1 MSTLYNWKTYYKK
14 LLIWKT
20 KHLNDSQIIIG
31 ASLIIG
37 MFCGLAAVVLKN
49 LVTYT
54 YSLITSWSYGTPDRG
69 NLLFL
74 MYPMIGIAL
83 TVLLVKYV
91 IKDDLSHGVSKV
103 MYAISRKNSKIKFHN
118 TWSSLLTSSITVAFG
133 GSVGLEAPIVYTG
146 SAIGSNIARFLR
158 LDPHLTKI
166 LVASGAAGAIAGIF
180 KAPIAGIL
188 FAFEVLMLDMS
199 LFAMLP
205 MLISA
210 IVATMISYYFLGQG
224 ATFTFTFVTPFEL
237 NKVLAFIILGLF
249 SAIVSIYFFRI
260 ENFVGKIFRQFNR
273 LWKVIVGGLLLGAL
287 VYVFP
292 PLFGEGYPALNRLL
306 TGDMYSVFENS
317 FFYSQANKPYMVL
330 LIILTIILLKAFA
343 TNITCASGG
352 VGGVFA
358 PSLFVGG
365 FVGFFVAR
373 LLNMTGLIEVAETN
387 FVLVGMSSV
396 MAGIMFAP
404 LTSIF
409 LIAEITGGYDLLV
422 PLLISTTISYVIV
435 KSVEKYSI
443 YAKPLAECGDLM
455 THNKDKTA
463 LNSIDKMKLLE
474 TDFYKLNINST
485 LRDVVRAVE
494 CSSRSFFPVVDQDN
508 NFKGVLVLDDVRGML
523 FHSEYYDKIQVK
535 SMMRYSEY
543 FIADISD
550 SMETIIEKF
559 KGIDRYTIIILDKGK
574 FIGCMSR
581 ANVFAAYQQYIKDN
595 SDE

>member
-474 TDFYKLNINST
+474 TNFYKLNINST